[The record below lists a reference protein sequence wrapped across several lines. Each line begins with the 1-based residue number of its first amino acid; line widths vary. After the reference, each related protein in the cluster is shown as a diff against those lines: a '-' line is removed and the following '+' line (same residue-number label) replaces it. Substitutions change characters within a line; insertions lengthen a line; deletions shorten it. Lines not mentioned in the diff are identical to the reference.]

1 MTQTTASIP
10 WWRTRRARD
19 FAFQVLLVVGVFA
32 LAAVLTANAITTIQ
46 RQNIATGFGFL
57 NNTAGF
63 DIVQTLIPYDETS
76 TYARVLLVGLLNT
89 LLAASIGIV
98 FATLLGFVIGIGQL
112 SSNWLVAKLCRAYV
126 EIVRNVPLLLQLFVW
141 YFAVLRALPHPRDSW
156 GLADAVFLNN
166 RGLYVPG
173 PHPEAGF
180 WFVLLAF
187 AAGAIGA
194 IWVAMRAKRVRE
206 TTGVITPV
214 FPLALTLIAVPPAI
228 ASAIAGFPLSFSWPA
243 LSGLNFEG
251 GTVVLP
257 ELIALIIALATYT
270 ASYIGEIVRGG
281 IQGVAKGQMEASQAM
296 GLTRG
301 QTLRLVIVPQAMR
314 QIIPPLT
321 SQYLNLTKNSS
332 LAVAIAYPDLVSV
345 FAGTSLSQTGQAI
358 EIIAITMAVYLAIS
372 LLTSAFMN
380 WYNARVALTER

>member
-1 MTQTTASIP
+1 MARSHSIV
-10 WWRTRRARD
+10 WWRTRRAQD
-19 FAFQVLLVVGVFA
+19 LAFQGLLLVGVVA
-32 LAAVLTANAITTIQ
+32 LVAILATNAMAAIQ
-46 RQNIATGFGFL
+46 RQNIATGFAFL

-63 DIVQTLIPYDETS
+63 DVVQTLIPYNETS
-76 TYARVLLVGLLNT
+76 TYGRVLLVGVLNT
-89 LLAASIGIV
+89 LLVAGIGV
-98 FATLLGFVIGIGQL
+98 VLATLLGFVIGIGQL
-112 SSNWLVAKLCRAYV
+112 SGNWLVARLCRAYIEV
-126 EIVRNVPLLLQLFVW
+126 LRNTPLLLQLFFW
-141 YFAVLRALPHPRDSW
+141 YFAVLRTLPHPRESW
-156 GLADAVFLNN
+156 GVADAIFLNN

-173 PHPEAGF
+173 PQAETGF
-180 WFVLLAF
+180 GLVLLAL
-187 AAGAIGA
+187 AAGVIGA
-194 IWVAMRAKRVRE
+194 VWASVRAKRVRE
-206 TTGVITPV
+206 ATGRITPV
-214 FPLALTLIAVPPAI
+214 FPLSLALIVVPPAI
-228 ASAIAGFPLSFSWPA
+228 ASAVAGFPLSFSWPA

-257 ELIALIIALATYT
+257 ELMALIVALATYT
-270 ASYIGEIVRGG
+270 ASYIGEIVRAG

-358 EIIAITMAVYLAIS
+358 EIIAITMAVYLTLS

>member
-1 MTQTTASIP
+1 MARPNSIP

-19 FAFQVLLVVGVFA
+19 FAFQVLLVAGVFA
-32 LAAVLTANAITTIQ
+32 LVAALTANAIETIQ
-46 RQNIATGFGFL
+46 RQNISTGFGFL

-63 DIVQTLIPYDETS
+63 DIVQTLIPYNETS
-76 TYARVLLVGLLNT
+76 TYARVLLVGVLNT
-89 LLAASIGIV
+89 LLVASIGIV

-112 SSNWLVAKLCRAYV
+112 SSNWLVAKLCRGYV

-141 YFAVLRALPHPRDSW
+141 YFAVLRTLPHPRESW

-166 RGLYVPG
+166 RGLYLPG
-173 PHPEAGF
+173 PHAEAGF
-180 WFVLLAF
+180 GLVLLAF
-187 AAGAIGA
+187 VAGVLGA
-194 IWVAMRAKRVRE
+194 IWVWSRAKRVRE
-206 TTGVITPV
+206 TTGAITPV
-214 FPLALTLIAVPPAI
+214 FPLALALIVVPPAV
-228 ASAIAGFPLSFSWPA
+228 ASAVAGFPLSFSWPA

-251 GTVVLP
+251 GIVVLP
-257 ELIALIIALATYT
+257 ELMALIVALATYT

-281 IQGVAKGQMEASQAM
+281 IQGVDKGQMEASQAL
-296 GLTRG
+296 GLARG
-301 QTLRLVIVPQAMR
+301 HTLRLVIVPQAMR

-332 LAVAIAYPDLVSV
+332 LAVAIAYPDVVSV
-345 FAGTSLSQTGQAI
+345 FAGTILSQTGQAI
-358 EIIAITMAVYLAIS
+358 EIIAITMAVYLTIS

>member
-1 MTQTTASIP
+1 MARATTRIP

-19 FAFQVLLVVGVFA
+19 VAYQIALVVGVVA
-32 LAAVLTANAITTIQ
+32 LALVLAGNAIETIR
-46 RQNIATGFGFL
+46 RQNISTGFGFL

-63 DIVQTLIPYDETS
+63 DVVQTLIPYNETS
-76 TYARVLLVGLLNT
+76 TYARVLLVGVLNT
-89 LLAASIGIV
+89 LLVASIGVV

-112 SSNWLVAKLCRAYV
+112 SSNWLVAKLCRGYV
-126 EIVRNVPLLLQLFVW
+126 ELLRNIPLLLQLFFW
-141 YFAVLRALPHPRDSW
+141 YFAVLRALPGPRESW
-156 GLADAVFLNN
+156 GLADAIFLNN
-166 RGLYVPG
+166 RGLYLPG
-173 PHPEAGF
+173 PHAEPGF
-180 WFVLLAF
+180 GFVLLVL
-187 AAGAIGA
+187 AGGVIGA
-194 IWVAMRAKRVRE
+194 IWMAVRATRIRE
-206 TTGVITPV
+206 ATGRITPV
-214 FPLALTLIAVPPAI
+214 FPLALALIAVPLAI
-228 ASAIAGFPLSFSWPA
+228 SSALAGFPLTFSWPV
-243 LSGLNFEG
+243 LGGLNFEG

-257 ELIALIIALATYT
+257 ELIALIVALATYT
-270 ASYIGEIVRGG
+270 ASYIGEIVRAG
-281 IQGVAKGQMEASQAM
+281 IQGVSKGQMEASQAL
-296 GLTRG
+296 GLARG

-358 EIIAITMAVYLAIS
+358 EIIAITMAVYLTLS

>member
-1 MTQTTASIP
+1 MARFNSIP
-10 WWRTRRARD
+10 WWRTRRTQD
-19 FAFQVLLVVGVFA
+19 VAFQVLLLVGVVA
-32 LAAVLTANAITTIQ
+32 LVAILATNAMATIQ

-63 DIVQTLIPYDETS
+63 DIIQTLIPYNETS
-76 TYARVLLVGLLNT
+76 TYGRVLLVGVLNT
-89 LLAASIGIV
+89 LLVASIGIV

-112 SSNWLVAKLCRAYV
+112 SGNWLVARLCRAYIEV
-126 EIVRNVPLLLQLFVW
+126 LRNTPLLLQLFFW
-141 YFAVLRALPHPRDSW
+141 YFAVLRALPGPRESW
-156 GLADAVFLNN
+156 GVADVAFLNN
-166 RGLYVPG
+166 RGLYLPG
-173 PHPEAGF
+173 PHAEAGF
-180 WFVLLAF
+180 GLVLLAL

-194 IWVAMRAKRVRE
+194 IWMAARAKRIRE
-206 TTGVITPV
+206 ATGRITPV
-214 FPLALTLIAVPPAI
+214 FPLALALIVVPPAV
-228 ASAIAGFPLSFSWPA
+228 ASAVAGFPLSFSWPA
-243 LSGLNFEG
+243 LTGLNFEG

-257 ELIALIIALATYT
+257 ELMALVVALATYT
-270 ASYIGEIVRGG
+270 ASFIGEIVRAG
-281 IQGVAKGQMEASQAM
+281 IQGVARGQMEASQAM

-358 EIIAITMAVYLAIS
+358 EIIAITMAVYLTLS